1 MIFTLQRIA
10 APLLVAFTLVNSAMA
25 FELPGLSRHKTLPAT
40 GTIELAFAPED
51 DATGLIVRAI
61 SDAKKQVLVQA
72 FSFTS
77 REIATALIHAHRRG
91 IDVQL
96 IADLGQTEKIERNR
110 ISEIAAGGVP
120 VLIDSRHVA
129 AHNKVMIIDAGTPN
143 AALVTGSFNFTY
155 GAQKNNAENLLV
167 FRGNA
172 QLVQAY
178 AENWQRHRIH
188 ALPYRPKHPW

>member
-1 MIFTLQRIA
+1 MPNSNIRHTFFLA
-10 APLLVAFTLVNSAMA
+10 ALLISSTALS
-25 FELPGLSRHKTLPAT
+25 FELPGFSRHKTLPAT

-51 DATGLIVRAI
+51 DATGLVVNAI
-61 SDAKKQVLVQA
+61 DAAKKQVLVQA

-77 REIATALIHAHRRG
+77 REIATALIHAQRRG

-110 ISEIAAGGVP
+110 INEIAAGGVP
-120 VLIDSRHVA
+120 VLIDSRHTA

-167 FRGNA
+167 FRDNA

-178 AENWQRHRIH
+178 ADNWQRHRLH
-188 ALPYRPKHPW
+188 ALPYRLKHAW